1 LAIGVG
7 LAGLAAV
14 IIVQLFQ
21 DVPSSDPAAGPDT
34 SAGDVA
40 ASSNSLPPGSEGT
53 ATTAPPRAES
63 TTTFPVFDEV
73 GAVEAFVLEFAAAI
87 DREDVDFLYERLH
100 PAVKTTFDESICR
113 THIESEILDL
123 DGYRQT
129 GPVEGPLDT
138 EFAEFLLTTYEV
150 PVAFDFDGQA
160 FESSASYSLTEGTVR
175 WFAQCG

>member
-1 LAIGVG
+1 M
-7 LAGLAAV
+7 AGLAAV
-14 IIVQLFQ
+14 IIVQLFE
-21 DVPSSDPAAGPDT
+21 DGSAPDPVAGPGT
-34 SAGDVA
+34 SAGDGI
-40 ASSNSLPPGSEGT
+40 ASSTSSPPGSQT
-53 ATTAPPRAES
+53 TTTTALPGAES

-73 GAVEAFVLEFAAAI
+73 GAVEAFVLEFAAAL

-100 PAVKTTFDESICR
+100 PAVKSTFDESTCR